1 MQPGEYPRLARLP
14 PPPRQLAHR
23 LLERDGRE
31 QRAWLGLGLGLGFGL
46 GLGLGLGLGS
56 GLR

>member
-31 QRAWLGLGLGLGFGL
+31 QRAWLGLGFGLGFGL
-46 GLGLGLGLGS
+46 GLGLGLGFGLG
-56 GLR
+56 